1 MLEEEGGVHMSGG
14 NGGDVQF
21 RLRVEGPFSPALRS
35 SDDSTSLTLQPSSNP
50 TARSVK
56 LLGEVAE
63 EWGGGQRAG
72 ETGRILISLEIKRES
87 ELWFRGRLWTVL

>member
-14 NGGDVQF
+14 SGGDVPFQ
-21 RLRVEGPFSPALRS
+21 LRVEGPFSPALSS
-35 SDDSTSLTLQPSSNP
+35 SDSSTSLTLQPSSSP

-63 EWGGGQRAG
+63 EWGRWA
-72 ETGRILISLEIKRES
+72 ES
-87 ELWFRGRLWTVL
+87 

>member
-1 MLEEEGGVHMSGG
+1 MKKMGASMSGG
-14 NGGDVQF
+14 NGGDMQF
-21 RLRVEGPFSPALRS
+21 QVRVEGPFSPALSS
-35 SDDSTSLTLQPSSNP
+35 SDCSTSLTLQPSSNP

-72 ETGRILISLEIKRES
+72 TWETGMVLSCLEIKTES
-87 ELWFRGRLWTVL
+87 ELWFLLL